1 MFINK
6 LAIQNFRN
14 LKSNTIEPAKL
25 NIFVGPNN
33 SGKSSILAALE
44 WGLTGRNQWTDRAGR
59 GANDLICRSAKDCQV
74 WMDIVGLGGVV
85 RSMPPHSLSVGKNRG
100 IQESQADIYNHLGA
114 DEQHIRIGLN
124 TGAFINLPLAEQKT
138 YLFGICGIAC
148 TADKITAATELYL
161 SRTGLPQDQAREAAA
176 RVIDLLPQGFS
187 GDPAILEGMEKRA
200 RDERRLTKR
209 DLERTRTTLAE
220 NQLPGLPEGLA
231 LEDKETVTGQLAE
244 LEAEKSELLK
254 AYGARQAAE
263 KNIALCREKAEQL
276 AAELTRLQQAKAALE
291 REANG
296 SAAGGE
302 PGGRGQSRPELAADL
317 AREKEQLEQLVTNS
331 VQLERELAGL
341 LASNRNRQLVQ
352 NTLQD
357 FDGRCPLAPG
367 QIACRMSG
375 QEVEELINQL
385 AVEDQ
390 ADSQQ
395 INHLQ
400 ADLQTNLVAKIELQ
414 HRIDGLEQDLAAL
427 DNAERELRSLE
438 TALERA
444 QSELAGL
451 RQEEADWEAALRV
464 GGAGPEAID
473 RLQGRIDQGREL
485 LHRLECVEHGQ
496 LQAGQ
501 LQQALQTMEDELAVT
516 ERMVSALGPDG
527 IRKILLGDRLD
538 GFTGAINDML
548 AACTEGRYQLAW
560 QEDFTPLITLHGQP
574 LPLKLLSRS
583 ELLRVSIALQAAI
596 AKWTGLSFLAVDEV
610 DILDLDNRDLL
621 TGSLLEVM
629 DQFDQIMLF
638 CTVGEVLPVNPGL
651 PDVKMFW
658 VEDGQVSEVG
668 SSITSQAGPA
678 GSAWHALQ

>member
-1 MFINK
+1 MFIKK
-6 LAIQNFRN
+6 LSSRNFRN
-14 LKSNTIEPAKL
+14 LKHDTIEPAKL

-33 SGKSSILAALE
+33 SGKSSILAEAE

-59 GANDLICRSAKDCQV
+59 GANDLINREAKDCQV
-74 WMDIVGLGGVV
+74 WMEIVGLGGIV
-85 RSMPPHSLSVGKNRG
+85 RSMPPHTLSVGKNRG

-114 DEQHIRIGLN
+114 DEQHIHIGLN
-124 TGAFINLPLAEQKT
+124 TGAFINLTLAEQKN
-138 YLFGICGIAC
+138 YIFGICGITC
-148 TADKITAATELYL
+148 TADNIAAATEQYL
-161 SRTGLPQDQAREAAA
+161 SGTGLHQDQAREVAA
-176 RVIDLLPQGFS
+176 RVIDLLPPGFG

-200 RDERRLTKR
+200 RDERRLAKR
-209 DLERTRTTLAE
+209 DLERNRAALAE

-231 LEDKETVTGQLAE
+231 LEDKEAVTGQLAE

-263 KNIALCREKAEQL
+263 KNIALCREKATQL
-276 AAELTRLQQAKAALE
+276 AAELARLQSTKAALE
-291 REANG
+291 REAAG
-296 SAAGGE
+296 SATEGE
-302 PGGRGQSRPELAADL
+302 PGGPGQDRAELAADL
-317 AREKEQLEQLVTNS
+317 TRQKEQLEQLALTA

-341 LASNRNRQLVQ
+341 LAADRNRQAVMD
-352 NTLQD
+352 TLQD

-375 QEVEELINQL
+375 QELDELVNQL
-385 AVEDQ
+385 AIASD
-390 ADSQQ
+390 ADSPQ
-395 INHLQ
+395 INKLQ
-400 ADLQTNLVAKIELQ
+400 SDLQTNLAAKLELQ
-414 HRIDGLEQDLAAL
+414 QRIDGLNQALAAL

-438 TALERA
+438 TALERTR
-444 QSELAGL
+444 SELADI
-451 RQEEADWEAALRV
+451 RQEEAEWEAALRV
-464 GGAGPEAID
+464 GSAGPEAID

-501 LQQALQTMEDELAVT
+501 LQQALQAMEHELAVT
-516 ERMVSALGPDG
+516 EHMVSALGPDG

-538 GFTGAINDML
+538 GFTGAVNDML

-560 QEDFTPLITLHGQP
+560 QEDFTPLITLQGQP

-596 AKWTGLSFLAVDEV
+596 AKWTGLNFLAVDEV
-610 DILDLDNRDLL
+610 DILDLDNRELL
-621 TGSLLEVM
+621 TSSLLEVM

-638 CTVGEVLPVNPGL
+638 CTVGDVLPQNPGL

-668 SSITSQAGPA
+668 
-678 GSAWHALQ
+678 